1 MIDNQAFEEI
11 KNTVLT
17 YFSVPVVQ
25 ENQINAILD
34 LIKND
39 KKREGSSL
47 NFTLLTSIGTSVVN
61 QQVSNELI
69 EQSLKF
75 LFSLAE

>member
-1 MIDNQAFEEI
+1 MIDNQTFEEI
-11 KNTVLT
+11 KDTILT

-69 EQSLKF
+69 KQSLKF

>member
-1 MIDNQAFEEI
+1 MIDNQTFEEI
-11 KNTVLT
+11 KDTILT

>member
-1 MIDNQAFEEI
+1 M
-11 KNTVLT
+11 
-17 YFSVPVVQ
+17 PVVQ